1 VGPAGQAGPR
11 GGGGVPTKRAGL
23 GAVVVRRVAVGVV
36 SGLVLAGTG
45 YAWSAL
51 HSLTTGLTTSNAL
64 SGLVDPSGAVVPRL
78 GADVNILLMGLD
90 TRLDQ
95 NGDPLPA
102 AVLEQLHAGDGSD
115 GGYNTNTLILMH
127 VPAGGGMVTAFSIP
141 RDDYVAVR
149 DIPGNDHV
157 KIKEAYGLKKAAV
170 EDAAVKA
177 GTTDRHQ
184 LEALGREAGRR
195 ETLQTVQDFLGVHVD
210 HFAEVSLAGFYDLAT
225 ALNGVQVC
233 LNHAVNDP
241 YSGADF
247 PAGVQTL
254 NGAQSLAFV
263 RQRHGLDNGDLD
275 RTHRQQAFLAS
286 VTQKLSSAG
295 TFTNVGQLRAL
306 IDVAARDVVV
316 DSGWDIGAFIP
327 RASNLTGGN
336 IQFTTL
342 PILRFDTIDGQSVN
356 VVDQRALAE
365 QVQVAFGLRPAPTP
379 PAPLPTGP
387 LTIDVVNAGAA
398 PGVAGSVAT
407 ALAGGRWSRGT
418 VGNTSAQATA
428 VSYGTGAQA
437 QADAIARLVQAPGSS
452 ADDTLAPDT
461 VRVVLGAGFTASP
474 TLQSDAAALR
484 TPPPPA
490 ATTTG
495 GATPTTTGPQGNPV
509 DGGGIPCVN

>member
-1 VGPAGQAGPR
+1 MPARSAG
-11 GGGGVPTKRAGL
+11 AGSVL
-23 GAVVVRRVAVGVV
+23 VRRVAVGVV
-36 SGLVLAGTG
+36 SALVLAGTG

-64 SGLVDPSGAVVPRL
+64 SGLVDPSGA
-78 GADVNILLMGLD
+78 GAAQAPGPDVNILLMGLD

-102 AVLEQLHAGDGSD
+102 AVLDQLHAGDGSE

-127 VPAGGGMVTAFSIP
+127 VPAGGGMVTAVSIP

-157 KIKEAYGLKKAAV
+157 KIKEAYGLKKAAT
-170 EDAAVKA
+170 EDALAKS

-184 LEALGREAGRR
+184 LESLGREAGRK
-195 ETLQTVQDFLGVHVD
+195 ETLQTVQDFLGVHID

-233 LNHAVNDP
+233 LNHAVKDS

-247 PAGVQTL
+247 PAGLQTL

-295 TFTNVGQLRAL
+295 TFSNLGQLQSL
-306 IDVAARDVVV
+306 ISVAKNDVVV
-316 DSGWDIGAFIP
+316 DNGWDIGAFIP
-327 RASNLTGGN
+327 QASNLTGGN
-336 IQFTTL
+336 VQFETL

-356 VVDQRALAE
+356 VVDQPALAQ
-365 QVQVAFGLRPAPTP
+365 QVQVAFGLRPAPAP
-379 PAPLPTGP
+379 PGPLPTGP
-387 LTIDVVNAGAA
+387 LTIDVVNGGAT
-398 PGVAGSVAT
+398 PG
-407 ALAGGRWSRGT
+407 LAGTVAQSLSGGSWSRGT
-418 VGNTSAQATA
+418 VGNTSTQSTA
-428 VSYGTGAQA
+428 VRHGPGAQA
-437 QADAIARLVQAPGSS
+437 QADAIARLLQAPSS
-452 ADDTLAPDT
+452 TADDTLAPDT

-474 TLQSDAAALR
+474 TLQADAAALR
-484 TPPPPA
+484 TPPAA
-490 ATTTG
+490 AT
-495 GATPTTTGPQGNPV
+495 GAAPTTTVGPQGAPV
-509 DGGGIPCVN
+509 DGGGVPCVN

>member
-1 VGPAGQAGPR
+1 M
-11 GGGGVPTKRAGL
+11 
-23 GAVVVRRVAVGVV
+23 VVRRAAVAMV
-36 SGLVLAGTG
+36 SAVVLAGTG

-64 SGLVDPSGAVVPRL
+64 TGLVDGSRAGAVRP

-90 TRLDQ
+90 SRLDQ
-95 NGDPLPA
+95 KGDPLPA
-102 AVLEQLHAGDGSD
+102 AVLDQLHAGDGSA

-127 VPAGGGMVTAFSIP
+127 VPGDGATVTAFSIP

-157 KIKEAYGLKKAAV
+157 KIKEAYGLKKAAT
-170 EDAAVKA
+170 EDALVRS

-184 LEALGREAGRR
+184 LESLGREAGRK
-195 ETLQTVQDFLGVHVD
+195 ETLQTVQDFLGVQID
-210 HFAEVSLAGFYDLAT
+210 HFAEVNLAGFYDLAN

-233 LNHAVNDP
+233 LNHAVKDP

-286 VTQKLSSAG
+286 VTQKLGSAG
-295 TFTNVGQLRAL
+295 TFTNVGQLQGL
-306 IDVAARDVVV
+306 IAVAAKDVVV

-336 IQFTTL
+336 VQFNTL

-356 VVDQRALAE
+356 VVNQPALAE

-379 PAPLPTGP
+379 PEPLPTTA
-387 LTIDVVNAGAA
+387 LTIDVVNAGAG
-398 PGVAGSVAT
+398 PGVGGSVAQ
-407 ALAGGRWSRGT
+407 ALTGGIWSRGT
-418 VGNTSAQATA
+418 VGNAKTQPTG
-428 VSYGTGAQA
+428 VTYGRGAQA
-437 QADAIARLVQAPGSS
+437 QADAIAGLLAAPPSS
-452 ADDTLAPDT
+452 ADDTVAPGT
-461 VRVVLGAGFTASP
+461 VRVVLGAGFTPSP
-474 TLQSDAAALR
+474 TLQADAVALR
-484 TPPPPA
+484 APPTSASA
-490 ATTTG
+490 APSTTV
-495 GATPTTTGPQGNPV
+495 GPQGNPV
-509 DGGGIPCVN
+509 DGGAVPCVN

>member
-1 VGPAGQAGPR
+1 MVAGAR
-11 GGGGVPTKRAGL
+11 S
-23 GAVVVRRVAVGVV
+23 VVVRRVAVGVV
-36 SGLVLAGTG
+36 SALVLAGTG

-51 HSLTTGLTTSNAL
+51 HSLTSGLTTSNAL
-64 SGLVDPSGAVVPRL
+64 AGLVDPAGAGAARL
-78 GADVNILLMGLD
+78 GSDVNILLMGLD

-102 AVLEQLHAGDGSD
+102 AVLDQLHAGDGSE

-127 VPAGGGMVTAFSIP
+127 VPANGGMVTAFSIP

-157 KIKEAYGLKKAAV
+157 KIKEAYGLKKAAT
-170 EDAAVKA
+170 EDALVKA

-184 LEALGREAGRR
+184 LEALGREAGRK
-195 ETLQTVQDFLGVHVD
+195 EALQTVQDFLGVHID

-233 LNHAVNDP
+233 LNQAVNDP

-286 VTQKLSSAG
+286 VTHKLGSAG
-295 TFTNVGQLRAL
+295 TFTNVGQLQAL

-336 IQFTTL
+336 VQFNTL

-356 VVDQRALAE
+356 VVDQPALAE
-365 QVQVAFGLRPAPTP
+365 QVQVAFGLRPAPAP

-398 PGVAGSVAT
+398 AGVASNVAK
-407 ALAGGRWSRGT
+407 ALSGGTWSRGT
-418 VGNTSAQATA
+418 VSNTSSGDTA
-428 VSYGTGAQA
+428 VSYGPGAKA
-437 QADAIARLVQAPGSS
+437 QADAIAGLIQAPRSS
-452 ADDTLAPDT
+452 ADGTVAPDT

-484 TPPPPA
+484 TPPPA
-490 ATTTG
+490 ATSG
-495 GATPTTTGPQGNPV
+495 GAAPTTTVGPQGNPV